1 MDIESIRGV
10 SPEFSESVAK
20 GVAALC
26 DGEREKARRALVRA
40 LRADPRNATA
50 WYWLSRA
57 VDDAAQRKECLAR
70 VRRLDRARS
79 VARFSRAEEGRCPSR
94 ERQRDKVG
102 LSGRGAWR
110 RYALVAALLVL
121 LACAAVPLMRPY
133 AAGSNGTPLRASG
146 VIEAH
151 GVSVASAQGGTI
163 AALFVREGEAVRAG
177 QVIARLDT
185 SLLDAQIAAA
195 REAVALAEARLAQ
208 ARAGARPGQ
217 VAIAEAQLA
226 QAQAA
231 RDAAAQAVDD
241 ALALLEDPQEIRMQI
256 AVLEAQV
263 AAERQ
268 RLARQLA
275 LKDAA
280 EIGKDQFKD
289 AQAKIME
296 AGGPGKHR
304 VPIPGVPGGYY
315 EYTVPSLPLDAHL
328 APNRWW
334 QAWVGVNATA
344 AQVEGMEA
352 ALAQLRAQRDNPQA
366 LEARADEAIAAL
378 AQAEAR
384 VLLVRAQVDGLKA
397 GATPEELTAL
407 EARVDQARAA
417 LEALRSQRGDMEVA
431 APIKGTVTSLPVR
444 PGEVVAPG
452 ATIATVADLHNV
464 RLTIYVPGPQLG
476 RVALGQ
482 AAQVRVDSHPGRVF
496 EGRVTHIADTA
507 EFVPRNVTTVEER
520 ASLVYAVEV
529 SLDNPDGALKPG
541 MPADATLGGR

>member
-315 EYTVPSLPLDAHL
+315 EYTVPSLP
-328 APNRWW
+328 
-334 QAWVGVNATA
+334 
-344 AQVEGMEA
+344 MEA

-431 APIKGTVTSLPVR
+431 APIEGTVTSLPVR

-507 EFVPRNVTTVEER
+507 ER